1 MKYRN
6 IVTGMEFETKTPISA
21 PKWERVDE
29 PKPEPEVVVE
39 EVKKEPKEVPK
50 RKRSAKK

>member
-6 IVTGMEFETKTPISA
+6 IVTGMELETPTAISA
-21 PKWERVDE
+21 PKWQRIDE
-29 PKPEPEVVVE
+29 PTQEPEVVVKEVE
-39 EVKKEPKEVPK
+39 EVPKEVPK